1 MRNHGAILLILMVML
16 LFAAPVLMQLSAD
29 SYGMNL
35 LNRQVAE
42 VVHTRRALVSVLPQ
56 LYRNDSNLTSCYT
69 DAYTQ
74 SALDAF
80 WLERDLLCQAKS
92 GNLSVH
98 YALYSYR
105 RDTTILYRQYTLHA
119 QNIWLRVV
127 VEGSTGRIVSWL
139 YY

>member
-16 LFAAPVLMQLSAD
+16 LFAAPVFMQLSAD
-29 SYGMNL
+29 NYGMNL
-35 LNRQVAE
+35 LEHQVAE
-42 VVHTRRALVSVLPQ
+42 VVHTRRALVSALRQ
-56 LYRNDSNLTSCYT
+56 LYRNDPNITTCYT

-80 WLERDLLCQAKS
+80 WLERDLLCQTKIF
-92 GNLSVH
+92 NLSVH
-98 YALYSYR
+98 YALYGYHR
-105 RDTTILYRQYTLHA
+105 ANTIRYRQYTLHA